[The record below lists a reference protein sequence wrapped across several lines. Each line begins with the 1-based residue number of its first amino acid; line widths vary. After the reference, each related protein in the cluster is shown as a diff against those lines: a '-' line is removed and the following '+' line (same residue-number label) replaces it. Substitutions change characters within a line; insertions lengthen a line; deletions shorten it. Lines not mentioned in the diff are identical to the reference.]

1 MANLNSEANGSAS
14 GESRVLST
22 TTYRVQVAGR
32 TLSIAITERQVG
44 AQATTQYV
52 QVGDGPVRP
61 VEILAQTADGGLS
74 VLVGGVVLHGLV
86 GQRGKHGLTEDA
98 VTVVVDGQTLEAVV
112 QDERAARLASAAAA
126 GRPHSSVTAIR
137 APMPGLV
144 VAVPVAVGEQVAR
157 GTTLVVL
164 SAMKMQNELTAPADG
179 TVTEIAVSAGQTVDQ
194 NQVLVRLE

>member
-1 MANLNSEANGSAS
+1 MANANNQPILIAGDQGKA
-14 GESRVLST
+14 LAT
-22 TTYRVQVAGR
+22 TNYRVQVAGQTR
-32 TLSIAITERQVG
+32 TVAIIEREAGLSLKI
-44 AQATTQYV
+44 
-52 QVGDGPVRP
+52 GDGPEQA
-61 VEILAQTADGGLS
+61 VEVLTRTADGGLS

-86 GQRGKHGLTEDA
+86 GQRGTHGLTEDA
-98 VTVVVDGQTLEAVV
+98 VTVVVGGQTLEAVV

-179 TVTEIAVSAGQTVDQ
+179 TVTEVAVSAGQTVDQ